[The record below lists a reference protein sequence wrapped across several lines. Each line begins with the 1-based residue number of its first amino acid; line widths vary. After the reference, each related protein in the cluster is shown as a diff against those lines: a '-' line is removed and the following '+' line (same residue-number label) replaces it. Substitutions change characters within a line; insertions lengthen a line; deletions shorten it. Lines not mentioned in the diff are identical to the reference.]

1 MLLAKLMSLT
11 KAVAEDAGA
20 LADLEGLKSVV
31 EPVDAIEDPGATAK

>member
-20 LADLEGLKSVV
+20 LADLEGLKSGLL
-31 EPVDAIEDPGATAK
+31 DAIEDPGATAN